1 MSLGPVMLDLQG
13 TALDDEEREML
24 QHPLVGGVIL
34 FTRNYE
40 NPQQLAALIGEVHA
54 LRSPPLLIAVDHEGG
69 RVQRFREGFTRLPAM
84 RRFGEIFDKDK
95 RRARQL
101 AEQAGWVMASELRAV
116 GVDFSFAPVLD
127 LDYGVSSVIGDRAFH
142 RRPEVVAELANA
154 VMKGMHKAG
163 MAATGKH
170 FPGHGAVAADSH
182 EAIPV
187 DSRRFEDIAAEDIK
201 PFERLITNGMA
212 GVMPA
217 HVIYEKVDSRPAGFS
232 PYWLKDIL
240 RQRLEF
246 QGVIFSDDL
255 NMEGASVAGDPLS
268 RAEAALAAGCDV
280 ALICNNRAGA
290 LQILRGL
297 TFEPNPVLH
306 ARLARLHG
314 RHPVTLEVLHKDAAW
329 RQAVKAMQEL
339 AENPTLSLEL

>member
-13 TALDDEEREML
+13 TTLDEQEREML

-40 NPQQLAALIGEVHA
+40 NPEQLTALITEIHE

-69 RVQRFREGFTRLPAM
+69 RVQRFRQGFTRLPAM
-84 RRFGEIFDKDK
+84 RRFGELYEHDK

-101 AEQAGWVMASELRAV
+101 AELAGWVMASELRAV

-127 LDYGVSSVIGDRAFH
+127 LDYGISAVIGDRAFH
-142 RRPEVVAELANA
+142 RRPQVVAELANA
-154 VMKGMHKAG
+154 VMQGMHRAG

-170 FPGHGAVAADSH
+170 FPGHGAVEADSH
-182 EAIPV
+182 EAIPI
-187 DSRRFEDIAAEDIK
+187 DSRRYEDIVAEDMK
-201 PFERLITNGMA
+201 PYELMISNGMA
-212 GVMPA
+212 AVMPA
-217 HVIYEKVDSRPAGFS
+217 HVIYSNVDAQPAGFS
-232 PYWLKDIL
+232 PFWLKEVL
-240 RQRLEF
+240 RHRMSF

-255 NMEGASVAGDPLS
+255 SMEGASVAGDYVA
-268 RAEAALAAGCDV
+268 RARAALAAGCDV
-280 ALICNNRAGA
+280 ALICNNREGA

-297 TFEPNPVLH
+297 EVEPSPVLH

-314 RHPVTLEVLHKDAAW
+314 RHPITRESLHVDPAW
-329 RQAVKAMQEL
+329 RQAVSALQEL
-339 AENPTLSLEL
+339 EANPSLTLDL

>member
-13 TALDDEEREML
+13 TTLDEQEREML
-24 QHPLVGGVIL
+24 LHPLVGGVIL
-34 FTRNYE
+34 FSRNYE
-40 NPQQLAALIGEVHA
+40 SPEQLSALVAEVHA

-69 RVQRFREGFTRLPAM
+69 RVQRFRQGFTRLPAM
-84 RRFGEIFDKDK
+84 RRFGEIYDRDR

-127 LDYGVSSVIGDRAFH
+127 LDYGLSKVIGDRAFH
-142 RRPEVVAELANA
+142 RSPQVVAALANA
-154 VMKGMHKAG
+154 LMQGMHRAG

-170 FPGHGAVAADSH
+170 FPGHGAVEADSH

-187 DSRRFEDIAAEDIK
+187 DIRRYEDIAAEDIK
-201 PFERLITNGMA
+201 PYELMISNGMA
-212 GVMPA
+212 AVMPA
-217 HVIYEKVDSRPAGFS
+217 HVIYDRVDPRPAGFS
-232 PYWLKDIL
+232 PFWLGEVL
-240 RQRLEF
+240 RQRLNF

-255 NMEGASVAGDPLS
+255 NMEGASVAGDYVA
-268 RAEAALAAGCDV
+268 RARAALAAGCDV
-280 ALICNNRAGA
+280 ALICNNREGA

-297 TFEPNPVLH
+297 ELQPNPILH

-314 RHPVTLEVLHKDAAW
+314 RHPVTLESLHRAPAW
-329 RQAVKAMQEL
+329 RQAVSAMREL
-339 AENPTLSLEL
+339 EEDPSLSLEL

>member
-40 NPQQLAALIGEVHA
+40 NPQQLAALIGEIHA
-54 LRSPPLLIAVDHEGG
+54 LRNPPLLIAVDHEGG
-69 RVQRFREGFTRLPAM
+69 RVQRFRQGFTRLPAM
-84 RRFGEIFDKDK
+84 RRFGEIYDKDR

-127 LDYGVSSVIGDRAFH
+127 LDYGVSGVIGDRSFH

-154 VMKGMHKAG
+154 VMQGMHKAG

-170 FPGHGAVAADSH
+170 FPGHGAVEADSH

-187 DSRRFEDIAAEDIK
+187 DSRHFEDIAAEDIK
-201 PFERLITNGMA
+201 PFERLIDNGMA

-232 PYWLKDIL
+232 PFWLKEVL

-255 NMEGASVAGDPLS
+255 NMEGASVAGDPLA

-297 TFEPNPVLH
+297 SSEPGPVLH

-314 RHPVTLEVLHKDAAW
+314 RHPVTMEALHKDPAW
-329 RQAVKAMQEL
+329 RQAVQAMQEL

>member
-13 TALDDEEREML
+13 TTLEEDEREML
-24 QHPLVGGVIL
+24 RHPLVGGVIL

-40 NPQQLAALIGEVHA
+40 SPRQLNELIAEIHA

-69 RVQRFREGFTRLPAM
+69 RVQRFRQGFTRLPAM
-84 RRFGEIFDKDK
+84 RRFGEIYAEDK
-95 RRARQL
+95 RRAKQL

-127 LDYGVSSVIGDRAFH
+127 LDYGVSGVIGDRAFH
-142 RRPEVVAELANA
+142 RRPEVVAELAGA
-154 VMKGMHKAG
+154 VMQGMHKAG

-170 FPGHGAVAADSH
+170 FPGHGAVEADSH

-187 DSRRFEDIAAEDIK
+187 DSRRYADIEAEDIV
-201 PFERLITNGMA
+201 PFTRMIDNGMA
-212 GVMPA
+212 AVMPA
-217 HVIYEKVDSRPAGFS
+217 HVIYENVDPNPAGFS
-232 PYWLKDIL
+232 PFWLKEVL
-240 RQRLEF
+240 RGRLGF

-255 NMEGASVAGDPLS
+255 NMEGASVAGDPVA
-268 RAEAALAAGCDV
+268 RAQSALAAGCDV
-280 ALICNNRAGA
+280 ALICNNREGA

-297 TFEPNPVLH
+297 SYQTNPVLH

-314 RHPVTLEVLHKDAAW
+314 RHTVSLESLQQDPLW
-329 RQAVKAMQEL
+329 RQAVSAMQEL
-339 AENPTLSLEL
+339 V

>member
-1 MSLGPVMLDLQG
+1 MLDLQG
-13 TALDDEEREML
+13 TALDEQEREML

-40 NPQQLAALIGEVHA
+40 NPQQLAELIRDVHA

-69 RVQRFREGFTRLPAM
+69 RVQRFRQGFTRLPAM
-84 RRFGEIFDKDK
+84 RRFGEIYERDR

-127 LDYGVSSVIGDRAFH
+127 LDYGVSEVIGDRAFH
-142 RRPEVVAELANA
+142 RRPAVVADLANA
-154 VMKGMHKAG
+154 LMQGMHRAG

-187 DSRRFEDIAAEDIK
+187 DSRRYEDIAAEDLK
-201 PFERLITNGMA
+201 PFEQMIDNGMA
-212 GVMPA
+212 AVMPA
-217 HVIYEKVDSRPAGFS
+217 HVIYETVDAQPAGFS
-232 PYWLKDIL
+232 PFWLKEVL
-240 RQRLEF
+240 RRRLGF

-255 NMEGASVAGDPLS
+255 NMQGASVAGDPVA

-280 ALICNNRAGA
+280 ALICNNREGA

-297 TFEPNPVLH
+297 SYQPNPVLH

-314 RHPVTLEVLHKDAAW
+314 RHPVTWEMLHRDPAW

-339 AENPTLSLEL
+339 EQNPTLSLEL